1 MGASF
6 LLETQD
12 ISSSLFFWRKS
23 IELRTTT
30 IGGDIEKPKLGPHP
44 VLGTE
49 EFRTEQVI
57 TDNTLHGDNTAITQE
72 LDQLLFD
79 MQAMRLQALLITE
92 RVLGRVHKDTIFR

>member
-30 IGGDIEKPKLGPHP
+30 IGGDIEKPVMGPHP

-57 TDNTLHGDNTAITQE
+57 T
-72 LDQLLFD
+72 
-79 MQAMRLQALLITE
+79 
-92 RVLGRVHKDTIFR
+92 

>member
-49 EFRTEQVI
+49 EFRTEQVK
-57 TDNTLHGDNTAITQE
+57 TDNTQCTVATAILKTASLTAKQAVFKIAVATVYC
-72 LDQLLFD
+72 LLNY
-79 MQAMRLQALLITE
+79 AY
-92 RVLGRVHKDTIFR
+92 